1 MQMVSKGFHTDSF
14 LKAVVK
20 QIYQMGSVCKTTDLS
35 KVIWASWQSLVQIFL
50 YNKDEE
56 QKSSETTNKKKRRRL
71 LNNIFDILKL
81 HNISM

>member
-1 MQMVSKGFHTDSF
+1 MQMVSTGFHTDSF

-20 QIYQMGSVCKTTDLS
+20 LIYQMGSLCKTTDLS

-56 QKSSETTNKKKRRRL
+56 KSSETTNKKKRRRL
-71 LNNIFDILKL
+71 LNNIYEILKL